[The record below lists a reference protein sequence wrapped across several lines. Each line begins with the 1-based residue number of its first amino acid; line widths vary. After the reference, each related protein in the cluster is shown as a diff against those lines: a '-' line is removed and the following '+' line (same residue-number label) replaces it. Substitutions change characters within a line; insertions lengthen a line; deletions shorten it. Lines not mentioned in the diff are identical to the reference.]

1 MKKEISEE
9 NKKRLDVIASYFRE
23 LRFSD
28 GLTQA
33 EVGENVNLHQN
44 TVSRIENGYNMN
56 LISLFEL
63 CDFYGVTVSE
73 IINDQL

>member
-1 MKKEISEE
+1 MKKEISQV
-9 NKKRLDVIASYFRE
+9 NKKRLEAIAGYIRE

-44 TVSRIENGYNMN
+44 TIARIENAKNVTLTTIFDLADYYQ
-56 LISLFEL
+56 IPIHQLFNE
-63 CDFYGVTVSE
+63 
-73 IINDQL
+73 